1 MATRDV
7 NVYLINFPVPGR
19 ELVTENEDGSYT
31 ILINARLSDKGRLQ
45 AYEHALRHIEAGD
58 FEGGSVQEIEARAHG
73 LAPSSTVSCA
83 AFSGTPEKKRRRRRK
98 KKSRWAAYDRE
109 RREFLEQ
116 FHLPDPRPGLWEEE
130 PENSM
135 ILDKK

>member
-73 LAPSSTVSCA
+73 LAPSKTVSCA
-83 AFSGTPEKKRRRRRK
+83 AFSGAPEKKRRRRRK
-98 KKSRWAAYDRE
+98 KK
-109 RREFLEQ
+109 RR
-116 FHLPDPRPGLWEEE
+116 LPPPSLRPRLLKRRPLPE
-130 PENSM
+130 PRRKRR
-135 ILDKK
+135 KKS